1 MKKYKILAVIDFA
14 CLVIFITLFSLLEI
28 YNTFAFPN
36 FHPVIGILIFVFS
49 LISVLSLSTI
59 LIKKIISI
67 KREKSNKEKKRKSLA
82 SFIINLVIGIIF
94 SILALIFLIIIFQYY
109 FIDSDPSIYL
119 SVKVI
124 VYFFIVSVTPAT
136 IAVSN
141 LVMRIIRNK
150 DERDGKEENEPT
162 DLSNIS
168 CEWNKDTFFL
178 KN

>member
-1 MKKYKILAVIDFA
+1 MQKYKILAIIDFA

-36 FHPVIGILIFVFS
+36 FHPVISILIFVFS

-82 SFIINLVIGIIF
+82 SFITNLVIGIIF

-109 FIDSDPSIYL
+109 FMDSDPSIYL

-124 VYFFIVSVTPAT
+124 VYFFIVSATPAT

-141 LVMRIIRNK
+141 LVMRIIKNK
-150 DERDGKEENEPT
+150 DERNGGEENEPT

-168 CEWNKDTFFL
+168 CE
-178 KN
+178 

>member
-1 MKKYKILAVIDFA
+1 MQKYKILAVIDFA

-36 FHPVIGILIFVFS
+36 FHPAISILIFVFS

-67 KREKSNKEKKRKSLA
+67 KREKSNKEKKKKSLA

-94 SILALIFLIIIFQYY
+94 FILALIFLIIIFQYY
-109 FIDSDPSIYL
+109 FMDSDPSIYL

-162 DLSNIS
+162 DLANIS
-168 CEWNKDTFFL
+168 CE
-178 KN
+178 

>member
-36 FHPVIGILIFVFS
+36 FHPVISILIFIFS

-67 KREKSNKEKKRKSLA
+67 KREKSNKERKKKSLA
-82 SFIINLVIGIIF
+82 SFITNLVIGIIF

-109 FIDSDPSIYL
+109 FMDSDPSIYL

-136 IAVSN
+136 IAVTN
-141 LVMRIIRNK
+141 LTTHILRSKKQRDVG
-150 DERDGKEENEPT
+150 DENDST
-162 DLSNIS
+162 SLSNN
-168 CEWNKDTFFL
+168 CE
-178 KN
+178 

>member
-1 MKKYKILAVIDFA
+1 MNKYKILCIVDAV
-14 CLVIFITLFSLLEI
+14 CLVIFITLFSLLEV

-36 FHPVIGILIFVFS
+36 FHPVISILIFVFS
-49 LISVLSLSTI
+49 LISVLSLTTI
-59 LIKKIISI
+59 LLSKFISTKRKKAG
-67 KREKSNKEKKRKSLA
+67 KEKQKKSLA

-94 SILALIFLIIIFQYY
+94 SVLALIFLIIIFQYY
-109 FIDSDPSIYL
+109 FIDSDPSTYL
-119 SVKVI
+119 SVKVF

-141 LVMRIIRNK
+141 LVIRFIRNK
-150 DERDGKEENEPT
+150 DERDGKDESEQA

-178 KN
+178 KK

>member
-1 MKKYKILAVIDFA
+1 MQKYKILAVIDFA

-36 FHPVIGILIFVFS
+36 FHPVISILIFVIS

-109 FIDSDPSIYL
+109 FMDSDPSIYL

-168 CEWNKDTFFL
+168 CEWNKDTFS
-178 KN
+178 

>member
-1 MKKYKILAVIDFA
+1 MKKYKILTVVDFVCLAV
-14 CLVIFITLFSLLEI
+14 FITLLSLLEI
-28 YNTFAFPN
+28 YNTFAFLN
-36 FHPVIGILIFVFS
+36 FHPVISILIFVFT
-49 LISVLSLSTI
+49 LISVLSISTI
-59 LIKKIISI
+59 IIKKIISI
-67 KREKSNKEKKRKSLA
+67 KREKSNKERKKKSLA
-82 SFIINLVIGIIF
+82 SFIINLIIGIIF

-109 FIDSDPSIYL
+109 FMDSDPSIYL

-141 LVMRIIRNK
+141 LVMRIIKNK
-150 DERDGKEENEPT
+150 DERNGREENKPT

>member
-1 MKKYKILAVIDFA
+1 MKKYKILAVVDFV

-36 FHPVIGILIFVFS
+36 FHPVISILIFVFT

-82 SFIINLVIGIIF
+82 SFITNLVIGIIF
-94 SILALIFLIIIFQYY
+94 SMLALIFLIIIFQYY
-109 FIDSDPSIYL
+109 FMDSDPSTYL

-141 LVMRIIRNK
+141 LVMRIIKNK
-150 DERDGKEENEPT
+150 DERNGREENEPT

-168 CEWNKDTFFL
+168 CE
-178 KN
+178 

>member
-1 MKKYKILAVIDFA
+1 MKKYKILVVIDFV

-36 FHPVIGILIFVFS
+36 FHPVISILIFVFS

-82 SFIINLVIGIIF
+82 SFITNLVIGIIF
-94 SILALIFLIIIFQYY
+94 SILALILLIIIFQYY
-109 FIDSDPSIYL
+109 FMDSDPSIYL
-119 SVKVI
+119 SVKII

-141 LVMRIIRNK
+141 LVMRIIKNK
-150 DERDGKEENEPT
+150 DERNGREENEPT

-168 CEWNKDTFFL
+168 CE
-178 KN
+178 

>member
-1 MKKYKILAVIDFA
+1 MKKYKILAVIDFV

-36 FHPVIGILIFVFS
+36 FHPVISILIFVFS

-59 LIKKIISI
+59 LIKKIFSI
-67 KREKSNKEKKRKSLA
+67 KRAKSNKERKKKSLA
-82 SFIINLVIGIIF
+82 SFITNLVIGIIF

-109 FIDSDPSIYL
+109 FMDSDPSTYL

-141 LVMRIIRNK
+141 LVMRIIKNK
-150 DERDGKEENEPT
+150 DERNGREENEPT

-168 CEWNKDTFFL
+168 CE
-178 KN
+178 

>member
-1 MKKYKILAVIDFA
+1 M
-14 CLVIFITLFSLLEI
+14 
-28 YNTFAFPN
+28 
-36 FHPVIGILIFVFS
+36 
-49 LISVLSLSTI
+49 
-59 LIKKIISI
+59 
-67 KREKSNKEKKRKSLA
+67 
-82 SFIINLVIGIIF
+82 
-94 SILALIFLIIIFQYY
+94 
-109 FIDSDPSIYL
+109 DSDPSIYL

-141 LVMRIIRNK
+141 LIMRIIKNK
-150 DERDGKEENEPT
+150 DERNGREENKPT